1 MSKIVMNQL
10 THPQRVRLLYKTIL
24 RLHRGM
30 PAELRALGDN
40 YVRDEFRRHIKC
52 NPMEAQFFMTEWARY
67 ASTITQ
73 QLGLRGKPKGELG
86 EEMDP
91 KAVEMLKDDQVVQL
105 YELMLAARASMAIQS
120 LQKMCG
126 ANKPVSNFI
135 EQIVSPVPCTRT

>member
-52 NPMEAQFFMTEWARY
+52 NPMEAQLFMTEWARY

-105 YELMLAARASMAIQS
+105 YELMLAARGLDGDTITAEDVRG
-120 LQKMCG
+120 K
-126 ANKPVSNFI
+126 
-135 EQIVSPVPCTRT
+135 

>member
-40 YVRDEFRRHIKC
+40 YVRDEFRRHLKC
-52 NPMEAQFFMTEWARY
+52 NPMEAQLFMTEWARY
-67 ASTITQ
+67 ASTISQ

-105 YELMLAARASMAIQS
+105 YELMLAARGLDGDTITADDVRG
-120 LQKMCG
+120 K
-126 ANKPVSNFI
+126 
-135 EQIVSPVPCTRT
+135 

>member
-1 MSKIVMNQL
+1 MSKLVMNQL

-40 YVRDEFRRHIKC
+40 YVRDEFRRHLKC
-52 NPMEAQFFMTEWARY
+52 NPMEAQLFMTEWARY

-86 EEMDP
+86 EELDP

-105 YELMLAARASMAIQS
+105 YELMLAARGLDGDTITADDVRG
-120 LQKMCG
+120 K
-126 ANKPVSNFI
+126 
-135 EQIVSPVPCTRT
+135 

>member
-24 RLHRGM
+24 RLHRGL

-40 YVRDEFRRHIKC
+40 YVRDEFRRHLKC
-52 NPMEAQFFMTEWARY
+52 NPMEAQLFMTEWARY

-73 QLGLRGKPKGELG
+73 QLGIRGKPKGELG
-86 EEMDP
+86 EQIDP

-105 YELMLAARASMAIQS
+105 YELMLAAKGVGDDNVAEKDIRG
-120 LQKMCG
+120 K
-126 ANKPVSNFI
+126 
-135 EQIVSPVPCTRT
+135 